1 MSHVLCVKEG
11 WPTCRRHKGN
21 VVSIIPGKI
30 RREGSSFPLRE
41 TVAVLLLYVGHLWL
55 FGYSPALAQLSPLPR
70 AVHLSSVSPPFP
82 IVTFV
87 QYSIPDSKIQKKKSS
102 WLIQALLCTA
112 CIYRILNWDL
122 ELMMLQLKF
131 RQRNLAYDWH
141 LTHTEEIVS
150 FIELRQKKTR
160 TWWRW
165 SLGVFVPA

>member
-70 AVHLSSVSPPFP
+70 AVHLSSVSPFP
-82 IVTFV
+82 IFTL
-87 QYSIPDSKIQKKKSS
+87 SNIQFQT
-102 WLIQALLCTA
+102 WLIQAMLCTA
-112 CIYRILNWDL
+112 LHVDDVAVEIPSKKFGIGLAFNSHCMLIICSCSL
-122 ELMMLQLKF
+122 ELIS
-131 RQRNLAYDWH
+131 LAYQPWYSVF
-141 LTHTEEIVS
+141 LS
-150 FIELRQKKTR
+150 RQI
-160 TWWRW
+160 
-165 SLGVFVPA
+165 SEQYFSA